1 MTRVAILGAGD
12 MGTGLTTPAAQNGHD
27 VRLWGTE
34 LDGAIVSAL
43 RAGHN
48 HPRLRVPVA
57 ASVRVFAEEEAEE
70 ALAGAELVVVAVTS
84 NAVRKIVTR
93 LGPLLQQA
101 HVLMTVAKGFDET
114 AARTVQLL
122 PEVIAE
128 VYAGPIVAVG
138 GPSKANEV
146 AMGLPT
152 AVTYAGSPH
161 AVAVCQAVFAT
172 PAYHIEATDDVV
184 GVEVAAAMKNAYAIA
199 LGVADGL
206 ERRTGRPHHNLRA
219 ALFPQ
224 AVREMVALAEGLG
237 GRRETVLGLAGIGD
251 LQVTLTAGRNRLL
264 GERLGLG
271 DRPDEAFAALTA
283 QGTTVEGYLATDF
296 GYRLAREVTGM
307 DSDVAARFPLLDAL
321 WRILYQQASPLER
334 LWSVACGAGVAA
346 SA

>member
-12 MGTGLTTPAAQNGHD
+12 MGTGLTTPAAQNGHE

-43 RAGHN
+43 RAGQN

-57 ASVRVFAEEEAEE
+57 SSVRVFAEEEAKE
-70 ALAGAELVVVAVTS
+70 ALSGAELVVVAVTS

-93 LGPLLQQA
+93 VGPLLQQA
-101 HVLMTVAKGFDET
+101 QVLMTVAKGFDED

-122 PEVIAE
+122 PDVIAE
-128 VYAGPIVAVG
+128 VYSGPIVAVG

-152 AVTYAGSPH
+152 SVVYAGPPD
-161 AVAVCQAVFAT
+161 AVAVCQSVFAT
-172 PAYHIEATDDVV
+172 PTYHIEATDDVV

-199 LGVADGL
+199 MGVADGL
-206 ERRTGRPHHNLRA
+206 ERRTGRPYNNLRS

-224 AVREMVALAEGLG
+224 AVRELVALAEGLG
-237 GRRETVLGLAGIGD
+237 GRRESVLGLAGIGD

-271 DRPDEAFAALTA
+271 ERPDVAFAELTS

-296 GYRLAREVTGM
+296 GYRLAREMVGI
-307 DSDVAARFPLLDAL
+307 DGEVAARFPLLDAL
-321 WRILYQQASPLER
+321 WAILYQHASPLER
-334 LWSVACGAGVAA
+334 LWSVACGAGIEA

>member
-34 LDGAIVSAL
+34 LDYAIVSAL
-43 RAGHN
+43 QAGHN

-57 ASVRVFAEEEAEE
+57 PTVRVFAEQQAEE
-70 ALAGAELVVVAVTS
+70 ALDGAELVVVAVTS

-93 LGPLLQQA
+93 LAPLLQRVQ
-101 HVLMTVAKGFDET
+101 VMMTVAKGFDES
-114 AARTVQLL
+114 AARAVQLL
-122 PEVIAE
+122 PDVIAE
-128 VYAGPIVAVG
+128 VYQGPIVAVG

-152 AVTYAGSPH
+152 SVVYAGPSA
-161 AVAVCQAVFAT
+161 AVASCQTVFFT
-172 PAYHIEATDDVV
+172 PTYHIEITDDVV
-184 GVEVAAAMKNAYAIA
+184 GVEVAAAMKNAYTIA
-199 LGVADGL
+199 LSVADGL

-237 GRRETVLGLAGIGD
+237 GRRETVLGLAGVGD

-271 DRPDEAFAALTA
+271 DRPDEAFATLTA

-296 GYRLAREVTGM
+296 GYRLVRDVIGVDDSAR
-307 DSDVAARFPLLDAL
+307 ARFPLLEAL
-321 WRILYQQASPLER
+321 WRILFQQAPPLES
-334 LWSVACGAGVAA
+334 LWAVACGSRVVAGT
-346 SA
+346 